1 MGGVDVVR
9 NRNKTDSI
17 SGKHPPQVAPGFDV
31 FPPQA
36 GKVFDYDAVDLA
48 IGNILH
54 HFLKRRTVKND
65 TAVTIVDFF
74 GYDFNVRVPFNKI
87 LNQLSLIGNAVALAG
102 AVICV
107 RQTNVRGCLIF
118 WHEKALLSSRK
129 LPQEKRGF

>member
-48 IGNILH
+48 IGNTSKRTGPDCLH
-54 HFLKRRTVKND
+54 GCYS
-65 TAVTIVDFF
+65 A
-74 GYDFNVRVPFNKI
+74 
-87 LNQLSLIGNAVALAG
+87 GN
-102 AVICV
+102 
-107 RQTNVRGCLIF
+107 
-118 WHEKALLSSRK
+118 
-129 LPQEKRGF
+129 